1 MKAVKRDCF
10 DNSLFFWYNSQMD
23 AKYKQGVAIGSNREM
38 EKKINVLGVELDNYQ
53 VDEAME
59 MVGEYMQNDLL
70 NTIGIVTMQMLL
82 LADEDEQWKTYL
94 KDLDMSIIGET
105 EILTAAGIEEDGT
118 LYEEVEANEFIARL
132 FWYLIQIGSRIFVL
146 GETEDEVES
155 LEKYLQDKFFKQLS
169 DHLNLFMYLPK
180 TPFIWHLTSGPHHAI
195 ELYVSI
201 YKWSRDTVFRIKSV
215 YIANRETALND
226 RLSGVDIS
234 TANGKL
240 EAAELKEQLKELK
253 AFAEKIDELLA
264 SGYDPKL
271 DDGVGKNIAPL
282 QKAGLLSYE
291 VLNAGQLKKYLNADW

>member
-155 LEKYLQDKFFKQLS
+155 LEKYLQ
-169 DHLNLFMYLPK
+169 
-180 TPFIWHLTSGPHHAI
+180 
-195 ELYVSI
+195 
-201 YKWSRDTVFRIKSV
+201 
-215 YIANRETALND
+215 ETYPGIQVAGGAVVESLD
-226 RLSGVDIS
+226 EAGVDSLLNEINNRSKIS
-234 TANGKL
+234 AKIWLSLGEHPTVQNEAGIKISWWGKL
-240 EAAELKEQLKELK
+240 
-253 AFAEKIDELLA
+253 
-264 SGYDPKL
+264 
-271 DDGVGKNIAPL
+271 
-282 QKAGLLSYE
+282 
-291 VLNAGQLKKYLNADW
+291 LKKNTFKRMVTKYKNEQ

>member
-155 LEKYLQDKFFKQLS
+155 LEKYLQETYPGIQVAGGAVVESLDEAGVDSL
-169 DHLNLFMYLPK
+169 LNE
-180 TPFIWHLTSGPHHAI
+180 INS
-195 ELYVSI
+195 
-201 YKWSRDTVFRIKSV
+201 
-215 YIANRETALND
+215 ETADVIVSGLKGTLQD
-226 RLSGVDIS
+226 RFVMDNRSKISAKIWLSLGEHPTVQNEAGIKNS
-234 TANGKL
+234 WWRKL
-240 EAAELKEQLKELK
+240 
-253 AFAEKIDELLA
+253 
-264 SGYDPKL
+264 
-271 DDGVGKNIAPL
+271 
-282 QKAGLLSYE
+282 
-291 VLNAGQLKKYLNADW
+291 LKKNTFKRMVTKYKNEQ